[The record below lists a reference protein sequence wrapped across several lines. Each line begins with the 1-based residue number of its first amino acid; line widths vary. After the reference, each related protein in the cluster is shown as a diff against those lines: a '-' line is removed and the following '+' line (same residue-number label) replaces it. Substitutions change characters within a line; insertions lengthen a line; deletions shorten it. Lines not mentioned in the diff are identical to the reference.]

1 MTDLHALEA
10 MAGRTPD
17 AVAAEDHDR
26 LARHYWELAVV
37 ATDFRQRRSLLK
49 RSSAFVGHA
58 FKQGYRDPHGLRLY
72 MDILGQTA
80 RVHSFPQ
87 NVRRI
92 LSNVTAGWMEATGAD
107 QPQLIARRTGK
118 AATETASFGLGDIG
132 LTPEATPEPWN
143 EKEMVE
149 RMKAGQRLIFTTGYD
164 GLLKAE
170 IRIVDCAEPVLQR
183 AEYRRLYASTPTI
196 VLDIPRGQ
204 IVLADDAVMAGPWA
218 EPPWPHWLTIDVPP
232 GRYSACVYGF
242 STRRSNSVI
251 AVLCRTEAGPP
262 NDLGSVDSLFM

>member
-10 MAGRTPD
+10 MAGKTPD

-26 LARHYWELAVV
+26 LARHYWELAV
-37 ATDFRQRRSLLK
+37 AETDYRKRLKLLK
-49 RSSAFVGHA
+49 RSSAFVGRA
-58 FKQGYRDPHGLRLY
+58 FKQGYRDPDGLRLY

-87 NVRRI
+87 DVRRI

-118 AATETASFGLGDIG
+118 VATDAASFGLGDIG
-132 LTPEATPEPWN
+132 VTPEATPEPWN

-170 IRIVDCAEPVLQR
+170 IRIVDCMEPVLEM
-183 AEYRRLYASTPTI
+183 AEYRRLDSSTPTI
-196 VLDIPRGQ
+196 VLEIPTGQ
-204 IVLADDAVMAGPWA
+204 VVLADDSVMARQWA

-232 GRYSACVYGF
+232 GRYRACIFGF
-242 STRRSNSVI
+242 STRRSDSVV
-251 AVLCRTEAGPP
+251 AVLCRTDDRPP
-262 NDLGSVDSLFM
+262 NDVGSVDSLFM